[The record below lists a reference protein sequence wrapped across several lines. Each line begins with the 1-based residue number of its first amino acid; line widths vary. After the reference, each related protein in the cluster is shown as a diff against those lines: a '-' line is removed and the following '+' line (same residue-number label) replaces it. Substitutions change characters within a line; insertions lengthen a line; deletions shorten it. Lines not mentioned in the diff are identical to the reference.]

1 MAPFLMS
8 TIIALI
14 ISFSVGI
21 THAFEATG
29 SATIDTSEFG
39 SFDTNKKKIKAKAIE
54 AACVNAL
61 DKYKDTFSSAQ
72 IKNYKKIKEEV
83 ESNLNEFVRCGDP
96 IDEEFN
102 FATSEFSVVI
112 KAKIK
117 EAAFEVAMQESSD
130 DEATEIGDILLVA
143 FARQVQ
149 KVKQKD
155 AKVVQINQMK
165 TNIDVDQTEAS
176 TDTDTTI
183 SSSSTE
189 TNISTT
195 GGSTTQE
202 SEKVTYKVAHGHISV
217 IAGAMAGPM
226 EDADYTMVEM
236 DGFLDDD
243 LIDEIMET
251 LATKGKP
258 SSKSIKAINRVL
270 KQEETPNYILG
281 VFDVGRQ
288 EKDPATGMDSAT
300 VTLKTM
306 SLQTFLKKKGK
317 SDIDDISTWRKRPRS
332 AGKVSKVMAKGK
344 GSNPEEAVNNALFNT
359 VGKAALGLLENV
371 RSKGGF

>member
-1 MAPFLMS
+1 MFFFRAFYVLLVLS
-8 TIIALI
+8 L
-14 ISFSVGI
+14 SGSI

-29 SATIDTSEFG
+29 AATIDTSEFG

-54 AACVNAL
+54 AACLNAL
-61 DKYKDTFSSAQ
+61 DKYRDTFSSAQ
-72 IKNYKKIKEEV
+72 IKNYKKIREEV
-83 ESNLNEFVRCGDP
+83 ESDLSEFVRCGDP

-102 FATSEFSVVI
+102 FATNEFSVVI

-149 KVKQKD
+149 NVKQKD
-155 AKVVQINQMK
+155 AKVVQIDQMK

-176 TDTDTTI
+176 TDTDTSI

-202 SEKVTYKVAHGHISV
+202 SEKVTYKVAHGHISI

-226 EDADYTMVEM
+226 EDAEYTMVEM

-281 VFDVGRQ
+281 VFDVGRE

-317 SDIDDISTWRKRPRS
+317 SDVDDISTWRKRPRS

-371 RSKGGF
+371 RSKGGL

>member
-1 MAPFLMS
+1 MS
-8 TIIALI
+8 FFRAFFVLLVL
-14 ISFSVGI
+14 SLSVSI

-29 SATIDTSEFG
+29 AATIDTSEFG

-54 AACVNAL
+54 AACLNAL
-61 DKYKDTFSSAQ
+61 DKYRDTFSSAQ
-72 IKNYKKIKEEV
+72 IKNYKKIREEV
-83 ESNLNEFVRCGDP
+83 ESDLSEFVRCGDP

-102 FATSEFSVVI
+102 FATNEFSVVI

-149 KVKQKD
+149 NVKQKD
-155 AKVVQINQMK
+155 AKVVQIDQMK

-176 TDTDTTI
+176 TDTDTSI

-202 SEKVTYKVAHGHISV
+202 SEKVTYKVAHGHISI

-226 EDADYTMVEM
+226 EDAEYTMVEM

-281 VFDVGRQ
+281 VFDVGRE

-317 SDIDDISTWRKRPRS
+317 SDVDDISTWRKRPRS

-371 RSKGGF
+371 RSKGGL

>member
-1 MAPFLMS
+1 MS
-8 TIIALI
+8 LFRAFYVLLVL
-14 ISFSVGI
+14 SLSVSI

-29 SATIDTSEFG
+29 AATIDTSEFG

-54 AACVNAL
+54 AACLNAL
-61 DKYKDTFSSAQ
+61 DKYRDTFSSAQ
-72 IKNYKKIKEEV
+72 IKNYKKIREEV
-83 ESNLNEFVRCGDP
+83 ESDLSEFVRCGDP

-102 FATSEFSVVI
+102 FATNEFSVVI

-149 KVKQKD
+149 NVKQKD
-155 AKVVQINQMK
+155 AKVVQIDQMK
-165 TNIDVDQTEAS
+165 TNIAVDQTEAS
-176 TDTDTTI
+176 TDTDTSI

-202 SEKVTYKVAHGHISV
+202 SEKVTYKVAHGHISI

-226 EDADYTMVEM
+226 EDAEYTMVEM

-281 VFDVGRQ
+281 VFDVGRE

-317 SDIDDISTWRKRPRS
+317 SDVDDISTWRKRPRS

-371 RSKGGF
+371 RSKGGL

>member
-1 MAPFLMS
+1 MS
-8 TIIALI
+8 LFRAFYVLLVL
-14 ISFSVGI
+14 SLSVSI

-29 SATIDTSEFG
+29 AATIDTSEFG

-54 AACVNAL
+54 AACLNAL
-61 DKYKDTFSSAQ
+61 DKYRDTFSSAQ
-72 IKNYKKIKEEV
+72 IKNYKKIREEV
-83 ESNLNEFVRCGDP
+83 ESDLSEFVRCGDP

-102 FATSEFSVVI
+102 FATNEFSVVI

-117 EAAFEVAMQESSD
+117 EAAFEVAMQASSD

-149 KVKQKD
+149 NVKQKD
-155 AKVVQINQMK
+155 AKVVQIDQMK
-165 TNIDVDQTEAS
+165 TNIAVDQTEAS
-176 TDTDTTI
+176 TDTDTSI

-202 SEKVTYKVAHGHISV
+202 SEKVTYKVAHGHISI

-226 EDADYTMVEM
+226 EDAEYTMVEM

-281 VFDVGRQ
+281 VFDVGRE

-317 SDIDDISTWRKRPRS
+317 SDVDDISTWRKRPRS

-371 RSKGGF
+371 RSKGGL

>member
-1 MAPFLMS
+1 MS
-8 TIIALI
+8 LFRAFYVLLVL
-14 ISFSVGI
+14 SLSVSI

-29 SATIDTSEFG
+29 AATIDTSEFG

-54 AACVNAL
+54 AACLNAL
-61 DKYKDTFSSAQ
+61 DKYRDTFSSAQ
-72 IKNYKKIKEEV
+72 IKNYKKIREEV
-83 ESNLNEFVRCGDP
+83 ESDLSAFVRCGDP

-102 FATSEFSVVI
+102 FATNEFSVVI

-149 KVKQKD
+149 NVKQKD
-155 AKVVQINQMK
+155 AKVVQIDQMK

-176 TDTDTTI
+176 TDTDTSI

-202 SEKVTYKVAHGHISV
+202 SEKVTYKVAHGHISI

-226 EDADYTMVEM
+226 EDAEYTMVEM

-281 VFDVGRQ
+281 VFDVGRE

-317 SDIDDISTWRKRPRS
+317 SDVDDISTWRKRPRS

-371 RSKGGF
+371 RSKGGL

>member
-1 MAPFLMS
+1 MPSLHAFCVLLVLSLSVS
-8 TIIALI
+8 TI
-14 ISFSVGI
+14 
-21 THAFEATG
+21 HAFEATG
-29 SATIDTSEFG
+29 AATIDTSEFG

-54 AACVNAL
+54 AACLNAL
-61 DKYKDTFSSAQ
+61 DKYRDTFSSAQ
-72 IKNYKKIKEEV
+72 IKNYKKIREEV
-83 ESNLNEFVRCGDP
+83 ESDLSEFVRCGDP

-102 FATSEFSVVI
+102 FATNEFSVVI

-117 EAAFEVAMQESSD
+117 EAAFEVAMQASSD

-149 KVKQKD
+149 NVKQKD
-155 AKVVQINQMK
+155 AKVVQIDQMK
-165 TNIDVDQTEAS
+165 TNIAVDQTEAS
-176 TDTDTTI
+176 TDTDTSI

-202 SEKVTYKVAHGHISV
+202 SEKVTYKVAHGHISI

-226 EDADYTMVEM
+226 EDAEYTMVEM

-281 VFDVGRQ
+281 VFDVGRE

-317 SDIDDISTWRKRPRS
+317 SDVDDTSTWRKRPRS

-371 RSKGGF
+371 RSKGGL

>member
-1 MAPFLMS
+1 MS
-8 TIIALI
+8 LFRAFYVLLVL
-14 ISFSVGI
+14 SLSVSI

-29 SATIDTSEFG
+29 AATIDTSEFG

-54 AACVNAL
+54 AACLNAL
-61 DKYKDTFSSAQ
+61 DKYRDTFSSAQ
-72 IKNYKKIKEEV
+72 IKNYKKIREEV
-83 ESNLNEFVRCGDP
+83 ESDLSEFVRCGDP

-102 FATSEFSVVI
+102 FATNEFSVVI

-117 EAAFEVAMQESSD
+117 EAAFEVAMQASSD

-149 KVKQKD
+149 NVKQKD
-155 AKVVQINQMK
+155 AKVVQIDQMK
-165 TNIDVDQTEAS
+165 TNIAVDQTEAS
-176 TDTDTTI
+176 TDTDTSI

-202 SEKVTYKVAHGHISV
+202 SEKVTYKVAHGHISI

-226 EDADYTMVEM
+226 EDAEYTMVEM

-281 VFDVGRQ
+281 VFDVGRE

-317 SDIDDISTWRKRPRS
+317 SDVDDTSTWRKRPRS

-371 RSKGGF
+371 RSKGGL

>member
-1 MAPFLMS
+1 MAPFHTS

-117 EAAFEVAMQESSD
+117 ETASFSVFNILYKNSCCSNLFWTIKSSP
-130 DEATEIGDILLVA
+130 
-143 FARQVQ
+143 
-149 KVKQKD
+149 K
-155 AKVVQINQMK
+155 
-165 TNIDVDQTEAS
+165 
-176 TDTDTTI
+176 
-183 SSSSTE
+183 
-189 TNISTT
+189 
-195 GGSTTQE
+195 
-202 SEKVTYKVAHGHISV
+202 
-217 IAGAMAGPM
+217 
-226 EDADYTMVEM
+226 
-236 DGFLDDD
+236 
-243 LIDEIMET
+243 
-251 LATKGKP
+251 
-258 SSKSIKAINRVL
+258 
-270 KQEETPNYILG
+270 
-281 VFDVGRQ
+281 
-288 EKDPATGMDSAT
+288 
-300 VTLKTM
+300 
-306 SLQTFLKKKGK
+306 
-317 SDIDDISTWRKRPRS
+317 
-332 AGKVSKVMAKGK
+332 
-344 GSNPEEAVNNALFNT
+344 
-359 VGKAALGLLENV
+359 
-371 RSKGGF
+371 

>member
-1 MAPFLMS
+1 MS
-8 TIIALI
+8 TITLLI

-39 SFDTNKKKIKAKAIE
+39 SFDTNKKKIKAKGIE
-54 AACVNAL
+54 AACLNAL

-102 FATSEFSVVI
+102 FATSEFSVVL

-155 AKVVQINQMK
+155 AKVVQIDQIK

-176 TDTDTTI
+176 TDTDTSI

-258 SSKSIKAINRVL
+258 SSKSIKTINRVL
-270 KQEETPNYILG
+270 KREETPNYILG

-317 SDIDDISTWRKRPRS
+317 SDVDDISTWRKRPRS

>member
-1 MAPFLMS
+1 MPSLHAFCVLLVLSLSVS
-8 TIIALI
+8 TI
-14 ISFSVGI
+14 
-21 THAFEATG
+21 HAFEATG
-29 SATIDTSEFG
+29 AATIDTSEFG

-54 AACVNAL
+54 AACLNAL
-61 DKYKDTFSSAQ
+61 DKYRDTFSSAQ
-72 IKNYKKIKEEV
+72 IKNYKKIREEV
-83 ESNLNEFVRCGDP
+83 ESDLSEFVRCGDP

-102 FATSEFSVVI
+102 FATNEFSVVI

-117 EAAFEVAMQESSD
+117 EAAFEVAMQASSD

-149 KVKQKD
+149 NVKQKD
-155 AKVVQINQMK
+155 AKVVQIDQMK
-165 TNIDVDQTEAS
+165 TNIAVDQTEAS
-176 TDTDTTI
+176 TDTDTSI

-202 SEKVTYKVAHGHISV
+202 SEKVTYKVAHGHISI

-226 EDADYTMVEM
+226 EDAEYTMVEM

-281 VFDVGRQ
+281 VFDVGRE

-317 SDIDDISTWRKRPRS
+317 SDVDDISTWRKRPRS

-371 RSKGGF
+371 RSKGGL

>member
-1 MAPFLMS
+1 MAPFHMS

>member
-21 THAFEATG
+21 THAFEAAG

>member
-1 MAPFLMS
+1 MFFFRAFYVLLVLS
-8 TIIALI
+8 L
-14 ISFSVGI
+14 SGSI

-29 SATIDTSEFG
+29 AATIDTSEFG

-54 AACVNAL
+54 AACLNAL
-61 DKYKDTFSSAQ
+61 DKYRDTFSSAQ
-72 IKNYKKIKEEV
+72 IKNYKKIREEV
-83 ESNLNEFVRCGDP
+83 ESDLSEFVRCGDP

-102 FATSEFSVVI
+102 FATNEFSVVI

-149 KVKQKD
+149 NVKQKD
-155 AKVVQINQMK
+155 AKVVQIDQMK
-165 TNIDVDQTEAS
+165 TNIAVDQTEAS
-176 TDTDTTI
+176 TDTDTSI

-202 SEKVTYKVAHGHISV
+202 SEKVTYKVAHGHISI

-226 EDADYTMVEM
+226 EDAEYTMVEM

-281 VFDVGRQ
+281 VFDVGRE

-317 SDIDDISTWRKRPRS
+317 SDVDDISTWRKRPRS

-371 RSKGGF
+371 RSKGGL

>member
-1 MAPFLMS
+1 MPSLHAFCVLLVLSLSVS
-8 TIIALI
+8 TI
-14 ISFSVGI
+14 
-21 THAFEATG
+21 HAFEATG
-29 SATIDTSEFG
+29 AATIDTSEFG

-54 AACVNAL
+54 AACLNAL
-61 DKYKDTFSSAQ
+61 DKYRDTFSSAQ
-72 IKNYKKIKEEV
+72 IKNYKKIREEV
-83 ESNLNEFVRCGDP
+83 ESDLSEFVRCGDP

-102 FATSEFSVVI
+102 FATNEFSVVI

-149 KVKQKD
+149 NVKQKD
-155 AKVVQINQMK
+155 AKVVQIDQMK

-176 TDTDTTI
+176 TDTDTSI

-202 SEKVTYKVAHGHISV
+202 SEKVTYKVAHGHISI

-226 EDADYTMVEM
+226 EDAEYTMVEM

-281 VFDVGRQ
+281 VFDVGRDEQ
-288 EKDPATGMDSAT
+288 DPATGMDSAT

-317 SDIDDISTWRKRPRS
+317 SDVDDTSTWRKRPRS

-371 RSKGGF
+371 RSKGGL

>member
-1 MAPFLMS
+1 MPSLHAFCVLLVLSLSVS
-8 TIIALI
+8 TI
-14 ISFSVGI
+14 
-21 THAFEATG
+21 HAFEATG
-29 SATIDTSEFG
+29 AATIDTSEFG

-54 AACVNAL
+54 AACLNAL
-61 DKYKDTFSSAQ
+61 DKYRDTFSSAQ
-72 IKNYKKIKEEV
+72 IKNYKKIREEV
-83 ESNLNEFVRCGDP
+83 ESDLSEFVRCGDP

-102 FATSEFSVVI
+102 FATNEFSVVI

-117 EAAFEVAMQESSD
+117 EAAFEVAMQASSD

-149 KVKQKD
+149 NVKQKD
-155 AKVVQINQMK
+155 AKVVQIDQMK

-176 TDTDTTI
+176 TDTDTSI

-202 SEKVTYKVAHGHISV
+202 SEKVTYKVAHGHISI

-226 EDADYTMVEM
+226 EDAEYTMVEM

-281 VFDVGRQ
+281 VFDVGRE

-317 SDIDDISTWRKRPRS
+317 SDVDDTSTWRKRPRS

-371 RSKGGF
+371 RSKGGL

>member
-1 MAPFLMS
+1 MS
-8 TIIALI
+8 LFRAFYVLLVL
-14 ISFSVGI
+14 SLSVSI

-29 SATIDTSEFG
+29 AATIDTSEFG

-54 AACVNAL
+54 AACLNAL
-61 DKYKDTFSSAQ
+61 DKYRDTFSSAQ
-72 IKNYKKIKEEV
+72 IKNYKKIREEV
-83 ESNLNEFVRCGDP
+83 ESDLSEFVRCGDP

-102 FATSEFSVVI
+102 FATNEFSVVI

-117 EAAFEVAMQESSD
+117 EAAFEVAMQASSD

-149 KVKQKD
+149 NVKQKD
-155 AKVVQINQMK
+155 AKVVQIDQMK

-176 TDTDTTI
+176 TDTDTSI

-202 SEKVTYKVAHGHISV
+202 SEKVTYKVAHGHISI

-226 EDADYTMVEM
+226 EDAEYTMVEM

-281 VFDVGRQ
+281 VFDVGRE

-317 SDIDDISTWRKRPRS
+317 SDVDDISTWRKRPRS

-371 RSKGGF
+371 RSKGGL

>member
-1 MAPFLMS
+1 MPSLHAFCVLLVLSLSVS
-8 TIIALI
+8 TI
-14 ISFSVGI
+14 
-21 THAFEATG
+21 HAFEATG
-29 SATIDTSEFG
+29 AATIDTSEFG

-54 AACVNAL
+54 AACLNAL
-61 DKYKDTFSSAQ
+61 DKYRDTFSSAQ
-72 IKNYKKIKEEV
+72 IKNYKKIREEV
-83 ESNLNEFVRCGDP
+83 ESDLSEFVRCGDP

-102 FATSEFSVVI
+102 FATNEFSVVI

-149 KVKQKD
+149 NVKQKD
-155 AKVVQINQMK
+155 AKVVQIDQMK
-165 TNIDVDQTEAS
+165 TNIAVDQTEAS
-176 TDTDTTI
+176 TDTDTSI

-202 SEKVTYKVAHGHISV
+202 SEKVTYKVAHGHISI

-226 EDADYTMVEM
+226 EDAEYTMVEM

-281 VFDVGRQ
+281 VFDVGRE

-317 SDIDDISTWRKRPRS
+317 SDVDDISTWRKRPRS

-371 RSKGGF
+371 RSKGGL